1 MTVGVARKRSDLLDW
16 DGAEDPDRQR
26 LPVTRD
32 PACGRVAEKD
42 VANRKEEREIED
54 CCETSVDIV
63 PAPLSADE
71 KRSDGW
77 IRMEDFTDG
86 GEPRIDAAKRGVP
99 VRPEFA

>member
-1 MTVGVARKRSDLLDW
+1 MICKEGNEKVRVRVERIL
-16 DGAEDPDRQR
+16 AED
-26 LPVTRD
+26 VRD

>member
-1 MTVGVARKRSDLLDW
+1 MIRKERNEKVRVRIERIL
-16 DGAEDPDRQR
+16 AED
-26 LPVTRD
+26 VRD
-32 PACGRVAEKD
+32 LACGSVAEKD
-42 VANRKEEREIED
+42 VTNCEEKREIENR
-54 CCETSVDIV
+54 CETSVDIV

-71 KRSDGW
+71 KRSDRW